1 MWEQVKTRAD
11 QHIEQILADQEKK
24 VKFFFIILVAGK
36 GRRACRRMRT
46 SLLKYHCQELW
57 FWYAAN

>member
-24 VKFFFIILVAGK
+24 VTFFFYYSTSWEGTACMQEDEDLLVEI
-36 GRRACRRMRT
+36 
-46 SLLKYHCQELW
+46 SLPGIVVLVCS
-57 FWYAAN
+57 